1 MSLNEKL
8 IKGELEDLKK
18 SVHDVVVEI
27 ASMKHP
33 TAEDDR
39 LITATQE
46 LNAIVVATE
55 SATEGI
61 LGIAE
66 KISNMAIEIEQESS
80 EPHISSKAG
89 DISSVATS
97 LFEACTFQDIT
108 GQRVQKVVNTLS
120 YIEERITRIIGIIGA
135 QHFEHVSVEEH
146 LDEEEKLLN
155 GPQLENRG
163 VDQSDIDALFG

>member
-1 MSLNEKL
+1 MSLDEKL
-8 IKGELEDLKK
+8 IKSELEDLKR
-18 SVHDVVVEI
+18 SVHDVVIEI

-39 LITATQE
+39 LINATHE

-55 SATEGI
+55 NATEGI

-66 KISNMAIEIEQESS
+66 KISDMALDIQQNSGEKEVSD
-80 EPHISSKAG
+80 KAG
-89 DISSVATS
+89 NISEVATS

-108 GQRVQKVVNTLS
+108 GQRVQKVVNTLG
-120 YIEERITRIIGIIGA
+120 YIEERITRIIGIIGE
-135 QHFEHVSVEEH
+135 QHFEDVSVEDQ

-155 GPQLENRG
+155 GPQLENKG
-163 VDQSDIDALFG
+163 VDQADIDALFG